1 MYVPSACLRR
11 GSLAAVALLALV
23 AAACGG
29 SSSAEPA
36 TRTVQGPGFVFQAP
50 SGAVVTRTPSSVTV
64 RPDAKEAV
72 ELTSVTRFP
81 LAKTFKPRLWPKA
94 KVELDG
100 VATRL
105 GMGLVAKQTE
115 PVRTV
120 RLGSIQHP
128 AGQALMGRRYTME
141 FDQNGTEVTQRLTLL
156 LDRHTEYQLLCR
168 WRTADAV
175 PNSCGLLEETFARL

>member
-1 MYVPSACLRR
+1 M
-11 GSLAAVALLALV
+11 
-23 AAACGG
+23 
-29 SSSAEPA
+29 
-36 TRTVQGPGFVFQAP
+36 
-50 SGAVVTRTPSSVTV
+50 TV
-64 RPDAKEAV
+64 RPDAKETV

-81 LAKTFKPRLWPKA
+81 LAKTFKPSLWSKA

-100 VATRL
+100 IATRL
-105 GMGLVAKQTE
+105 AIGLVAKQTE

-128 AGQALMGRRYTME
+128 AGRALMGRRYTME

-168 WRTADAV
+168 WRTSDTAPD
-175 PNSCGLLEETFARL
+175 SCGLLEGTFARL